1 VLSREHLEIEG
12 QEQYLE
18 TLKKRLED
26 DKSEM
31 ATIRKKMEF
40 YNYMKEEEKV
50 EEKRDKTNKKLA
62 YLKQLEKQKQEL
74 NEKSRSL
81 IQFIQVISK
90 SMVACLYLDQ
100 LPSHVQ

>member
-1 VLSREHLEIEG
+1 
-12 QEQYLE
+12 
-18 TLKKRLED
+18 
-26 DKSEM
+26 M

-40 YNYMKEEEKV
+40 YNYMKKEEKV

-62 YLKQLEKQKQEL
+62 FLKQLEKQKQEL

-90 SMVACLYLDQ
+90 SMVVRLHTDQ
-100 LPSHVQ
+100 LPSHVQQSHLQARFAHWRIQGTAQRFLHAA